1 MINILLTCSQEMRK
15 LEPTAIVVF
24 AQVHLIFTLLLWS
37 TLISTNFIQADVGMY
52 LRDEDTLFTT

>member
-1 MINILLTCSQEMRK
+1 MRK

-24 AQVHLIFTLLLWS
+24 AQVNIFPYFFLPTCPLA
-37 TLISTNFIQADVGMY
+37 NPIQADVGMY